1 MPPTD
6 RSAASNCGG
15 SFFPRAAARRK
26 MPAHAFV
33 ESEYARGTLCVASRM
48 ADNEDATT
56 TLGDSEE
63 ARVENPVR
71 DPIPEVCQ
79 TPEEGT
85 KIPSSSRRQDTG
97 DIFPD
102 DPPGA

>member
-1 MPPTD
+1 
-6 RSAASNCGG
+6 
-15 SFFPRAAARRK
+15 

-33 ESEYARGTLCVASRM
+33 ESEYPGGTLGVASRM
-48 ADNEDATT
+48 PNNEDTAA
-56 TLGDSEE
+56 TLGDSEV
-63 ARVENPVR
+63 ARVENAVR